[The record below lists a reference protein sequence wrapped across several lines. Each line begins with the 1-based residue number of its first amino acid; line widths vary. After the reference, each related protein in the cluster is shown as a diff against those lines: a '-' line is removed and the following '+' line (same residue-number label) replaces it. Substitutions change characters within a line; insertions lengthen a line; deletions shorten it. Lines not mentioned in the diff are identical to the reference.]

1 MPSRR
6 PRPIL
11 CNVTAK
17 KIAEPAAYVRAAADL
32 ALGKSIRKAQAE
44 RVELSHDD
52 VRFCSRWVRSSPEE
66 FTEAIKGELRRTCGM
81 LLHEIQRRIEK
92 IPPSSLGVTYGILQ
106 DKLAILEG
114 RPSSITASAS
124 VKLGDSDMT
133 PEEVRE
139 VLKGTRKAVKPAEK
153 EGDAVEAEVVEG

>member
-17 KIAEPAAYVRAAADL
+17 KVAAPEAYVRAAADL

-106 DKLAILEG
+106 DKLAVLEMAPTSIKANLNVGFGPKNRTREEIL
-114 RPSSITASAS
+114 RI
-124 VKLGDSDMT
+124 LG
-133 PEEVRE
+133 ENEVA
-139 VLKGTRKAVKPAEK
+139 G
-153 EGDAVEAEVVEG
+153 GDA

>member
-1 MPSRR
+1 LPSRR

-17 KIAEPAAYVRAAADL
+17 KVSAPEAYVRAAADL

-52 VRFCSRWVRSSPEE
+52 VRFCSRWVRSTPAE

-133 PEEVRE
+133 PEEVRRQ
-139 VLKGTRKAVKPAEK
+139 LKGFIKAKPAEK
-153 EGDAVEAEVVEG
+153 EGGAVEAEVVEG